1 MSFIDLTRQV
11 AKSANYRGA
20 GSAVLNSRFATIYT
34 IHSILSQSSH
44 KNLQV
49 GLYVVKLVEHAIRH
63 FFFLFRDIAIE
74 GLMIASRGIQVI
86 KAAA

>member
-1 MSFIDLTRQV
+1 M
-11 AKSANYRGA
+11 
-20 GSAVLNSRFATIYT
+20 LNSRFATIYT
-34 IHSILSQSSH
+34 IHSILSQSSN

-63 FFFLFRDIAIE
+63 YFLIFRDIAFD
-74 GLMIASRGIQVI
+74 GLMIAARGIQVI

>member
-1 MSFIDLTRQV
+1 MF
-11 AKSANYRGA
+11 
-20 GSAVLNSRFATIYT
+20 NSRFATIYT
-34 IHSILSQSSH
+34 IQSILSQSSQ
-44 KNLQV
+44 KFT
-49 GLYVVKLVEHAIRH
+49 GRFIRRKLVEQTIRH